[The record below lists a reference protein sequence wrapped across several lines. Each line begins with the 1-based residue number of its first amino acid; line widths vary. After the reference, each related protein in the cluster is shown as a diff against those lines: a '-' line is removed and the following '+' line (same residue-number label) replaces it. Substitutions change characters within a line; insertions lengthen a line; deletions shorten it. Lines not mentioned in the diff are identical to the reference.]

1 MLLRSK
7 IFQLS
12 VENSEKIERTAC
24 LKNMKSKKTAF
35 FCQQCEHQSPKW
47 LGKCPSCGEW
57 NSFVEEETEGT
68 DRRISI
74 PIDFRESPMP
84 IDSIEA
90 DEKDRYITGISEMD
104 RVLGGG
110 IVRGSA
116 ILIGGDPGIGKS
128 TLLLQLLDRLA
139 GKGSRVLYISGEESS
154 KQIKLRGLRIGA
166 VSKNLFVLVEVSLEN
181 ILGQIMEI
189 NPEVVV
195 VDSIQT
201 VFSEHLSSAPGSV
214 SQVREASEKLILF
227 SKKSGIPVFLIG
239 HVTKEGSIAGPRV
252 LEHMVDTVLYFE
264 GDSGH
269 AFRVIRSV
277 KNRYGP
283 TNEIGVFEMSGKGLI
298 EVSNPSALFLSE
310 RPAHSSGSIVV
321 PSMEGTR
328 PILVEVQS
336 LVNENTFGIPRRTT
350 IGVDHNRVSL
360 LAAVLDKVCGFHLG
374 NHDIFINVAGGVK
387 LTEPAVDLGI
397 ISSMISSFLNRTI
410 DSGAVV
416 CGEVGLTGEIRG
428 IGQAESR
435 VKEAYRMGFTRCIMP
450 KGIALDNLSNIE
462 IDVVGIRSIR
472 ELTDHLF

>member
-1 MLLRSK
+1 
-7 IFQLS
+7 
-12 VENSEKIERTAC
+12 
-24 LKNMKSKKTAF
+24 MKSKKTAF
-35 FCQQCEHQSPKW
+35 FCQQCGHQSPKW
-47 LGKCPSCGEW
+47 LGKCPACNEW
-57 NSFVEEETEGT
+57 NSFVEEQLDETDSHGPPQT
-68 DRRISI
+68 A
-74 PIDFRESPMP
+74 FREKPLP

-90 DEKDRYITGISEMD
+90 NEKDRRVIGITEMD

-128 TLLLQLLDRLA
+128 TLLLQVLDKLA
-139 GKGSRVLYISGEESS
+139 VKGSRVLYISGEESS
-154 KQIKLRGLRIGA
+154 RQIKLRGMRIGTL
-166 VSKNLFVLVEVSLEN
+166 SKTLLVLIEVSLEN
-181 ILGQIMEI
+181 ILGHMLEI
-189 NPEVVV
+189 KPEVVV
-195 VDSIQT
+195 IDSIQT
-201 VFSEHLSSAPGSV
+201 VFAENLSSAPGSV

-227 SKKSGIPVFLIG
+227 SKKTGTSLFLIG

-269 AFRVIRSV
+269 AFRIIRGV

-283 TNEIGVFEMSGKGLI
+283 TNEIGVFEMGETGLA
-298 EVSNPSALFLSE
+298 EVSNPSALFLLE
-310 RPAHSSGSIVV
+310 RPHRSPGSVVV

-336 LVNENTFGIPRRTT
+336 LVNETTFGIPRRTT

-387 LTEPAVDLGI
+387 LREPAVDLGI
-397 ISSMISSFLNRTI
+397 LSAMVSSFLNRAI
-410 DSGAVV
+410 DPGTVV

-428 IGQAESR
+428 IGQMESR
-435 VKEAYRMGFTRCIMP
+435 VKEAARMGFTRCIVP
-450 KGIALDNLSNIE
+450 KSGALNSVSNKKIDIIGISNIN
-462 IDVVGIRSIR
+462 
-472 ELTDHLF
+472 ELTDYLF